1 MKITWVIIALVS
13 GAFLPIQA
21 GLNSRMG
28 KLVESPVHASLI
40 SFIVGAFTV
49 LLYSILTKQHVE
61 WAGLRMAPPYVWL
74 AGLLGAF
81 YVTSI
86 IMAFPRI
93 GPAMTFGI
101 VVAGQMIMSVLLDH
115 FNILVAQQHSVNI
128 WKLLGIVLIVTGVVI
143 IRKF

>member
-1 MKITWVIIALVS
+1 MKITWVIIALIS

-21 GLNSRMG
+21 GLNTGLG
-28 KLVESPVHASLI
+28 KAVESPVHASLI
-40 SFIVGAFTV
+40 SFIVGAFAV
-49 LLYSILTKQHVE
+49 LLYSILTKQHVA
-61 WAGLRMAPPYVWL
+61 WAGLRTAPAYVWVG
-74 AGLLGAF
+74 GLLGAF

-86 IMAFPRI
+86 ILAFPRI
-93 GPAMTFGI
+93 GPALTFGI

-115 FNILVAQQHSVNI
+115 FNILVAQQHSVNV